1 MIDFLLFLC
10 VLVIFFVGV
19 QTGASVGGIPAMI
32 RWCAD
37 KLESFFRKDPK
48 K

>member
-10 VLVIFFVGV
+10 VLIIFFAGV
-19 QTGASVGGIPAMI
+19 QTGASVGGIPSMI

-37 KLESFFRKDPK
+37 KLEGFFRKDKP
-48 K
+48 